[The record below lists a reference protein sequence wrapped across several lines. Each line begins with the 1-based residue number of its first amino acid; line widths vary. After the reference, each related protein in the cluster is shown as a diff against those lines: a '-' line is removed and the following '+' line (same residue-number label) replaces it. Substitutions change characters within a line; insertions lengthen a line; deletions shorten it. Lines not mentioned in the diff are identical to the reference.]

1 MGQPLFIL
9 FNYYSGDKKALL
21 MKFDYL
27 KMKLFVYSIRKHKLS
42 PIASWLKEER
52 RVKNANS

>member
-9 FNYYSGDKKALL
+9 FNYYIGMKKAQLIN
-21 MKFDYL
+21 FYYL

-42 PIASWLKEER
+42 LITSWLNEER